1 MADTKTTTK
10 SRRFTNDSDKKPI
23 VKKPPVHTPPVHDVH
38 KIDAEGI
45 AVGRLATQISIL
57 LRGKDRADFE
67 KHIDAGS
74 SVVVSNAA
82 KMTFSGKKL
91 EQKKY
96 YHHSGYPGGL
106 KETSMSKVFEK
117 NPGEVLKRAVWNML
131 PKNKLRAKMIKR
143 LIINK

>member
-1 MADTKTTTK
+1 MTDTKTTTK
-10 SRRFTNDSDKKPI
+10 KPA
-23 VKKPPVHTPPVHDVH
+23 VTKTPAHTPPKRDVH
-38 KIDAEGI
+38 KIDAANK
-45 AVGRLATQISIL
+45 AVGRIATEISIL
-57 LRGKDRADFE
+57 LRGKDRSDFQ

-106 KETSMSKVFEK
+106 KETSMSEVFEK
-117 NPGEVLKRAVWNML
+117 DPGEVLKRAVWNML

-143 LIINK
+143 LIIKK

>member
-1 MADTKTTTK
+1 MAETKTTTK
-10 SRRFTNDSDKKPI
+10 KPA
-23 VKKPPVHTPPVHDVH
+23 VKPATTAKRDEKTPMHTPPKRDVH
-38 KIDAEGI
+38 KIDAADK
-45 AVGRLATQISIL
+45 AVGRIATQISIM
-57 LRGKDRADFE
+57 LRGKDRPDFE

-74 SVVVSNAA
+74 SVVVSNAS

-106 KETSMSKVFEK
+106 KETALSKVFEK
-117 NPGEVLKRAVWNML
+117 DPGEVLKRAVWNML